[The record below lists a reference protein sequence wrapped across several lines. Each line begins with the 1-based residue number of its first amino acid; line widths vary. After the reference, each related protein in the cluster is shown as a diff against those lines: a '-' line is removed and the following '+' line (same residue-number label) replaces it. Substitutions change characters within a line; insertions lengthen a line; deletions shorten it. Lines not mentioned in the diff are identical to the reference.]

1 MKWQAMFFTV
11 SLTDAP
17 RRLVWEVRVGVGG
30 VDVESVPKVEPNSFS
45 CSACVFANE
54 WFCTVFYSPRPPMPR
69 FVVARLKVCD
79 ECSSQHYSDSFSL
92 RVYSSTL

>member
-30 VDVESVPKVEPNSFS
+30 VDVESVPKVERNSF
-45 CSACVFANE
+45 
-54 WFCTVFYSPRPPMPR
+54 
-69 FVVARLKVCD
+69 FVVRVFLPMNGSVLYFILPVLPCRG
-79 ECSSQHYSDSFSL
+79 SL
-92 RVYSSTL
+92 